1 MKRLL
6 AGAAIIAAVLSSP
19 LQSRA
24 DTSVK
29 LGVLNDRS
37 GPFLDASGEGSV
49 VAARMAVEDFDAASK
64 GIHVEIVAGDHLNK
78 PDIGSSIVRRW
89 YNQEGVDVV
98 LDVPIS
104 SIALA
109 VSTLTREYDKI
120 LLTSSSGASEM
131 TGAECS
137 PNTIQWTFDTWSLA
151 NGTARTLVKLGG
163 KTWFFITSDIT
174 FGHSLEHD
182 TSVAVEKSGGTVLGD
197 VKSPPYSTDVSAY
210 LLAAQASG
218 ANVIGLANGTAEA
231 RLSVSDGR
239 QFGIQQGGQRF
250 ASLLMVINDAKVLGL
265 EAGQG
270 LIVTEPFYWDL
281 NDRTRAF
288 SARFAAKVGGR
299 EPSMFQ
305 AGVYSAVLHY
315 LKAVAAAATKNTAQ
329 VLAKMKS
336 MPTDD
341 DALGHG
347 YVRADGRKIHDMYVF
362 EMKRPDE
369 SKGPWDLYKLV
380 ATIPGDQ
387 AFRPLAEGGCP
398 FITAAD
404 KAIK

>member
-1 MKRLL
+1 MGRLALAVAVVAAGL
-6 AGAAIIAAVLSSP
+6 AGPV
-19 LQSRA
+19 QSHA
-24 DTSVK
+24 ETTVK

-37 GPFLDASGEGSV
+37 GPFSDASGEGSV
-49 VAARMAVEDFDAASK
+49 IAARMAVEDFGAEAK
-64 GIHVEIVAGDHLNK
+64 GIHVEIVSGDHLNK

-89 YNQEGVDVV
+89 YDQEGVDVV

-109 VSTLTREYDKI
+109 VGTLTRERNKI

-131 TGAECS
+131 TGAQCS
-137 PNTIQWTFDTWSLA
+137 PNTIQWTYDTWSLA

-163 KTWFFITSDIT
+163 KTWFFITSDIA
-174 FGHSLEHD
+174 FGYSLEHD
-182 TSVAVEKSGGTVLGD
+182 TTVAIEKAGGKVLGD
-197 VKSPPYSTDVSAY
+197 VKSPPYSTDVSSY
-210 LLAAQASG
+210 LLAAQGSG

-239 QFGIQQGGQRF
+239 QFGIQQAGQKF

-265 EAGQG
+265 ESGQG
-270 LIVTEPFYWDL
+270 LVLTEPFYWDL

-288 SARFAAKVGGR
+288 SARFAAQVGGR

-315 LKAVAAAATKNTAQ
+315 LKAVAAAGTKDTAE

-341 DALGHG
+341 DALGQG
-347 YVRADGRKIHDMYVF
+347 YVRADGRKIHNMYVF

-369 SKGPWDLYKLV
+369 SKGPWDLYKV
-380 ATIPGDQ
+380 IATIPGDE
-387 AFRPLAEGGCP
+387 AFRPMAEGGCP
-398 FITAAD
+398 FVNAAAAAA
-404 KAIK
+404 K